1 MFCAA
6 LQIMLCKSDLN
17 RQIRILSNRLNSLQK
32 NLGSTVEYW
41 DPEADPPSVDQEPV
55 DQEPEDNIKTIFRLS
70 GDRKVLRKEKN
81 QGCNGWE
88 IKAMKETN
96 DNYNILALGFRH
108 DELYKVEFLDE
119 GNSKICVHCTKVQ
132 NGRGV
137 VEKKC
142 AETPQK
148 LIDWL
153 DDFFAI

>member
-1 MFCAA
+1 MFHAA

-17 RQIRILSNRLNSLQK
+17 QQIRILSNRLNSLQQ

-41 DPEADPPSVDQEPV
+41 DPEADPPSM
-55 DQEPEDNIKTIFRLS
+55 DQEPEDNISTIVRLT

-88 IKAMKETN
+88 IKAMKETDDN
-96 DNYNILALGFRH
+96 DKILALGFRH

-119 GNSKICVHCTKVQ
+119 GNSKICVHCTKIQ

-137 VEKKC
+137 VEKLC

-148 LIDWL
+148 LIDRL
-153 DDFFAI
+153 DRFFAI